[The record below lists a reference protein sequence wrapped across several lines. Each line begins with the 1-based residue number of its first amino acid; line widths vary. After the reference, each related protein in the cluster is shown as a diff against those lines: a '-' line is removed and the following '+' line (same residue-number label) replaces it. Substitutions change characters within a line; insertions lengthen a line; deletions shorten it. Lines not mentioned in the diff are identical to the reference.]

1 MEEKK
6 NKMKTYQLII
16 SFLLVI
22 VFIAI
27 IIYAFYKQNDILN
40 TIVEQNKT
48 QISQK
53 NEESTGTELDFNSE
67 LVQTIFPL
75 TGAFPGNDMRYIAN
89 IKNMNLQN
97 ITNDFILKLGWAKVT
112 NEDLASSY
120 QGEGTTSIIDSKILD
135 KYIKDIFGEDIKYTK
150 GNFSNTNLR
159 LENSSTSLYN
169 ITYNIE
175 DDKYYIDFIEGD
187 ANKDSFILMMYPK
200 AIQYE
205 DKLEI
210 SIHPLYIK
218 NLGVSQNTNGL
229 YEFSYVAY
237 QHYNF
242 ETKSFIG
249 RLTDTMSTV
258 YEENLEGDKEAKLND
273 TILGVK
279 EKALETYVFTYK
291 LNRETNKYEFFSL
304 SYE

>member
-22 VFIAI
+22 IFIAI

-48 QISQK
+48 QTSQE

-150 GNFSNTNLR
+150 SNFSNTNLR

-169 ITYNIE
+169 ITYNSE
-175 DDKYYIDFIEGD
+175 DDKYYIDFIEED
-187 ANKDSFILMMYPK
+187 ANQDSFILMMYPK

-205 DKLEI
+205 DEIEI

-218 NLGVSQNTNGL
+218 NLGVSQNTNGS

-242 ETKSFIG
+242 ETRSFTG

-279 EKALETYVFTYK
+279 EKDLETYIFTYK
-291 LNRETNKYEFFSL
+291 LNKETNKYEFFSL

>member
-22 VFIAI
+22 IFIAI

-48 QISQK
+48 QTSQE

-150 GNFSNTNLR
+150 SNFSNTNLR

-169 ITYNIE
+169 ITYNSE

-187 ANKDSFILMMYPK
+187 ANQDSFILIMYPK

-205 DKLEI
+205 DEIEI

-218 NLGVSQNTNGL
+218 NLGVSQNTNGS

-242 ETKSFIG
+242 ETRSFTG

-279 EKALETYVFTYK
+279 EKDLETYIFTYK
-291 LNRETNKYEFFSL
+291 LNKETNKYEFFSL